1 MDSLIIAK
9 NLTKRF
15 NGFTAVDHV
24 NFEVKEGEI
33 FGFLGPNGAGKSTTI
48 RMLCTLTKPTE
59 GTAIIGGYDVV
70 KQAEQ
75 VRKTIGL
82 VAEKLILYPY
92 LTAVEN
98 LKFFG
103 KLYGLR
109 GKLLEDRVKE
119 LLDMMLLTRFKD
131 FPVGSYSSGMRQRLN
146 IARGLIHN
154 PKIVFLDEPTAMLD
168 PQSVQFI
175 RDLIKELKRNGK
187 TIVLTTHIM
196 EEAERLSDK
205 VGIIDHGK
213 IIALDT
219 PENLK
224 KKYNCSSLH
233 EVFLELTGR
242 TLRDSASNNMRISSM
257 RIVGRV

>member
-15 NGFTAVDHV
+15 NGFTAVDHI
-24 NFEVKEGEI
+24 NFEVKGGEI

-59 GTAIIGGYDVV
+59 GTAIVGGYDIV

-75 VRKTIGL
+75 VRRVIGL
-82 VAEKLILYPY
+82 VAEKLILYPQ

-109 GKLLEDRVKE
+109 GEQLEERIKE
-119 LLDMMLLTRFKD
+119 LLDMVLLTKFKD
-131 FPVGSYSSGMRQRLN
+131 FPVGGYSSGMRQRLN
-146 IARGLIHN
+146 IIRGLIHN
-154 PKIVFLDEPTAMLD
+154 PKILFLDEPTTMLD

-175 RDLIKELKRNGK
+175 RELIKELKETGK

-196 EEAERLSDK
+196 EEAEKLSDK

-213 IIALDT
+213 IIDLDT
-219 PENLK
+219 SENLK
-224 KKYNCSSLH
+224 RKYNCSSLH

-242 TLRDSASNNMRISSM
+242 TLRDSTSNNMRIGVM
-257 RIVGRV
+257 GRI

>member
-1 MDSLIIAK
+1 MDPMIIAE
-9 NLTKRF
+9 NLTKKF
-15 NGFTAVDHV
+15 NGFTAVDHISFKV
-24 NFEVKEGEI
+24 EKGQI
-33 FGFLGPNGAGKSTTI
+33 FGLLGPNGAGKSTTI

-59 GTAIIGGYDVV
+59 GTAVVGGYDII
-70 KQAEQ
+70 KQPEQ
-75 VRKTIGL
+75 VRKVIGI
-82 VAEKLILYPY
+82 VAEKLILYPQ

-109 GKLLEDRVKE
+109 GKQLEERIKE
-119 LLDMMLLTRFKD
+119 LLDMVFLTRFKD
-131 FPVGSYSSGMRQRLN
+131 FPVGGYSSGMRQRLN
-146 IARGLIHN
+146 IVRGLIHD
-154 PKIVFLDEPTAMLD
+154 PEIIFLDEPTAMLD

-175 RDLIKELKRNGK
+175 RDLIKNLKKNGK

-196 EEAERLSDK
+196 EEAELLSDK

-213 IIALDT
+213 IIALDS

-224 KKYNCSSLH
+224 RKYNCASLH

-242 TLRDSASNNMRISSM
+242 TLRDSASNNMRIGVI
-257 RIVGRV
+257 RRF

>member
-1 MDSLIIAK
+1 MDSMIIAE
-9 NLTKRF
+9 NLTKKF
-15 NGFTAVDHV
+15 NGFTAVDHISFKV
-24 NFEVKEGEI
+24 EKGEI

-59 GTAIIGGYDVV
+59 GTAVVGGYDII
-70 KQAEQ
+70 KQPEQ
-75 VRKTIGL
+75 VRKVIGL
-82 VAEKLILYPY
+82 VAEKLILYPH

-109 GKLLEDRVKE
+109 GKKLEERIKE
-119 LLDMMLLTRFKD
+119 LLDMVVLTRFKD
-131 FPVGSYSSGMRQRLN
+131 FPVGGYSSGMRQRLN
-146 IARGLIHN
+146 IVRGLIHD
-154 PKIVFLDEPTAMLD
+154 PEIIFLDEPTTMLD

-175 RDLIKELKRNGK
+175 RDLIKNLKKNGK

-196 EEAERLSDK
+196 EEAELLSDK

-213 IIALDT
+213 IIALDS

-224 KKYNCSSLH
+224 RKYNCESLH

-242 TLRDSASNNMRISSM
+242 TLRDFASNNMRIGVI
-257 RIVGRV
+257 RGF